1 VIRGGEKI
9 PVGEIEGVLRTCPGI
24 GDVVIVGVPHAR
36 LGECC
41 VAVVEPAAGAGV
53 TLSEIGSF
61 LEARGVTKAFWPEEL
76 VTVNRLPRNDVGKWV
91 RAEVSE
97 LARDRLRAPR
107 RPDQREDA

>member
-1 VIRGGEKI
+1 
-9 PVGEIEGVLRTCPGI
+9 
-24 GDVVIVGVPHAR
+24 
-36 LGECC
+36 
-41 VAVVEPAAGAGV
+41 VAVVEPAVGAGV

-91 RAEVSE
+91 RAEVSD